1 MRSGVSV
8 RAAQPREPVF
18 QENLTML
25 SRRRL
30 PLSKAFFT
38 LSASALLLAGSAAFA
53 QVVYDAQVPFSYS
66 SVTFSNPD
74 GVAVA
79 PDGAIYV
86 TDIEVGSNGLY
97 RITPTT
103 GTVSGGTASI
113 ASTITKLTPTGV
125 TMEQPTAVAVT
136 STGALYVADATAGIV
151 FEIASPESSATPAA
165 TPITYP
171 GTENPTALAADS
183 SNNLY
188 IADETQGAIYEV
200 TGGVATQ
207 LSIGTGLKPVGLIPD
222 SSGDVYFADEANNE
236 IYEYSATTKSASP
249 FLSAFLLSGT
259 STSFSF
265 GNTLVGMGIDPA
277 GDIYVLDG
285 ANLVE
290 ATSGTNAFTVPTIGI
305 SPGSFS
311 VASNGNI
318 FVTDDTGKAVDEIFY
333 NHNPVNVGSLH
344 AGTGSPEI
352 QLNFNFVSAE
362 ANVAYGQSVQ
372 GDNTGEFSNPGA
384 ATRPC
389 GTTLIHTSVAA
400 GTSCNFYAEVTYQST
415 TPGLRMGADGLT
427 GGTSDVLE
435 VPIVGTSV
443 AGGLF
448 LFPAT
453 QTSISQSSETL
464 YEPQGLAI
472 TGNGGYLIV
481 ADEGGVGS
489 GSSATNHPAIWAY
502 ANGTGTPT
510 GVGAGTG
517 FTYPTA
523 LALDGAGNLYVA
535 DYNGAVYKIS
545 PASKWTSAG
554 TKLAQLNGMLNHPMS
569 LAVDPSGNLYI
580 GDMGSAGVNANASS
594 PGYII
599 EVPGNG
605 GSPVKLNDPV
615 IFPNGL
621 TTDAYG
627 NLYIADGGD
636 GITNLGSVD
645 IVTASTGAI
654 SSINFTNAGYSLD
667 EPTALSFDAAGDL
680 YVLDGFNDRVLVA
693 PVTYT
698 GSSPTVTAGNI
709 SELGFT
715 PQNDFSGLVT
725 PSSLVV
731 WPNGEN
737 ISIADIGYFPTGGTS
752 SPTQLLRL
760 SGVSTSVTTTT
771 GLPLVIAVNTGNQ
784 EITFAAPGGL
794 GSNFSVST
802 CGYTGNTLPTGI
814 VNACTPTVGFS
825 GSASTEQ
832 TATITLNGNTADD
845 YSALGN
851 VITATAQPTL
861 PMATVTGSNLETN
874 PSGGYEVV
882 VTITNTGGGS
892 LTLSNIQ
899 FTDVKNASINLDT
912 CSINESLTANNSCS
926 VIVDLASP
934 GALSYN
940 RGYVVFTD
948 NSGGV
953 VYPPGTTQTECAY
966 LEGSSFLGTPGGGSG
981 AGVCGNGLNPT
992 VVSNGP
998 ITTDLNGG
1006 TNTITAPSS
1015 TETKVGITH
1024 GAVDTQSVTG
1034 SSGFRPGSSNAAGQS
1049 ENAPEQNNAQPVST
1063 TQTGATPQQQQ
1074 YFGFAPSAVAVPSF
1088 NTPDNGSQT
1097 SDNSTNATS
1106 DNSSTTSDDQDSSG
1120 KNKKDST
1127 KKTTDAGSNG
1137 SADAAPQQ

>member
-1 MRSGVSV
+1 
-8 RAAQPREPVF
+8 
-18 QENLTML
+18 ML
-25 SRRRL
+25 SRRL

-38 LSASALLLAGSAAFA
+38 LSAFALLLAGSDAFA
-53 QVVYDAQVPFSYS
+53 QVVYDAQVPFSDS

-79 PDGAIYV
+79 PDGTIYV
-86 TDIEVGSNGLY
+86 TDIEVGSNALY

-151 FEIASPESSATPAA
+151 FEIASPESGATPAA

-171 GTENPTALAADS
+171 GTEKPTALAADS

-222 SSGDVYFADEANNE
+222 SSGDVYFADEASNE

-249 FLSAFLLSGT
+249 FLSTFLLSGT

-277 GDIYVLDG
+277 GNIYVLDG

-372 GDNTGEFSNPGA
+372 GDNTGEFSNPGVSN
-384 ATRPC
+384 TTYPC
-389 GTTLIHTSVAA
+389 GTSAIHTSVAA

-415 TPGLRMGADGLT
+415 TPGFRLGADGLT

-453 QTSISQSSETL
+453 QTSTSQSSQTL

-510 GVGAGTG
+510 SVGTGTG
-517 FTYPTA
+517 FAYPTA

-545 PASKWTSAG
+545 PASKWSGAG

-605 GSPVKLNDPV
+605 GLPVKLNYPV

-654 SSINFTNAGYSLD
+654 SSINFATNGYDLD
-667 EPTALSFDAAGDL
+667 EPTGLSFDGAGDL

-760 SGVSTSVTTTT
+760 SGVSTSVNTTT
-771 GLPLVIAVNTGNQ
+771 GLPLIFGVNTGNQ
-784 EITFAAPGGL
+784 GITFAAPGGL
-794 GSNFSVST
+794 GSNFSVTS
-802 CGYTGNTLPTGI
+802 CGNTNSTVTPQIENT
-814 VNACTPTVGFS
+814 CFPTVGFS
-825 GSASTEQ
+825 GSASTTQ

-845 YSALGN
+845 YAVLGN
-851 VITATAQPTL
+851 VINATAQPTI
-861 PMATVTGSNLETN
+861 PTATVTGSGLETN
-874 PSGGYEVV
+874 PSGGYQVV
-882 VTITNTGGGS
+882 VTIENTGGGT
-892 LTLSNIQ
+892 LTIPNVQL
-899 FTDVKNASINLDT
+899 TDATGATLASPDPCLGA
-912 CSINESLTANNSCS
+912 SLTANSSCS
-926 VIVDLASP
+926 VTVDLSTIVIY
-934 GALSYN
+934 GYN
-940 RGYVVFTD
+940 HGNVVFTD

-953 VYPPGTTQTECAY
+953 ADPPGATQTECAY
-966 LEGSSFLGTPGGGSG
+966 VDDVVITGVFGGSG
-981 AGVCGNGLNPT
+981 SGACGGRLNPT

-998 ITTDLNGG
+998 ITS
-1006 TNTITAPSS
+1006 PSS
-1015 TETKVGITH
+1015 TQNKVGTTF
-1024 GAVDTQSVTG
+1024 GAFDTPSGTG
-1034 SSGFRPGSSNAAGQS
+1034 SSEFRSGSSNAASQS

-1074 YFGFAPSAVAVPSF
+1074 YFGFAPSAVPSF
-1088 NTPDNGSQT
+1088 NTPDSGSQA
-1097 SDNSTNATS
+1097 SDNSTNSTS

-1120 KNKKDST
+1120 KDKKDST